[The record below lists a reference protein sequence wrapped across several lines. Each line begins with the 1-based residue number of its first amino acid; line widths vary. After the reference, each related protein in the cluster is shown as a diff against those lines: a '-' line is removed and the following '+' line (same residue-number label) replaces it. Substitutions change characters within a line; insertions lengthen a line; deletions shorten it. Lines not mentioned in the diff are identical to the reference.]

1 MRQLFSVFLFSFAS
15 LFFSQ
20 CEIGEISFSL
30 EDVLMFFKVERPN
43 KKDEIQIVEQ
53 KIVLKKPRPVVVDLN
68 EPGQNK
74 KDKIQEND
82 EIELKADE
90 RPENEIQEIDK
101 FVIEAA
107 KKPENIIQKVYEMNV
122 LKEPRPKNIP
132 QSTNE
137 VTILGL
143 EKPENV
149 VESIDEIEIKAAER
163 PENEIQ
169 KIAEIE
175 LKAKEKE
182 QNIIQKTQ
190 EIIIPAKQRAENVIG
205 RIESIELLGIEKP
218 QIKPELTN
226 NFYLQGV
233 VKPENEIEG
242 EDEILI
248 EGNNDEEVINANP
261 NVNSE
266 ESKSNDT
273 ITPRHK
279 RNLSDVSGS
288 SLYSEW
294 STTASKNNSC
304 INNLAYHNVD
314 KKGVFDSDGNL
325 YSLKRDLIN
334 SFNGAQ
340 TDEGY
345 SCGAIEII
353 KKQNPLVN
361 NIGEQPKRKCNGG
374 YFDLIR
380 KKIKEQEDQKC
391 TLSLIREKEGSSIFV
406 PRCEFMKN
414 NKIYQEGGN
423 NIFKEVKNSRIGDK
437 KDDKNVNISEKMKY
451 WGSNIFKLLNLNK
464 KTEIKKNNSKLHF
477 NILQKENTQKEN
489 IGQSERK
496 NKCNNAKNLRQY
508 KQIEGDNDKYAGI
521 SSTEYD
527 TLISEKELNVNNK
540 YISVK

>member
-30 EDVLMFFKVERPN
+30 EDVLMFFKVER
-43 KKDEIQIVEQ
+43 
-53 KIVLKKPRPVVVDLN
+53 
-68 EPGQNK
+68 QNK
-74 KDKIQEND
+74 KDRIQKIAGNK
-82 EIELKADE
+82 LG
-90 RPENEIQEIDK
+90 
-101 FVIEAA
+101 V
-107 KKPENIIQKVYEMNV
+107 KKRPENIIQKIDEIELEAAKKPVNKIQKVYEMTV
-122 LKEPRPKNIP
+122 LNEPRPENIP

-143 EKPENV
+143 KKPENI

-190 EIIIPAKQRAENVIG
+190 EISIPAKQRAENVIG
-205 RIESIELLGIEKP
+205 RKESIELLGIERP
-218 QIKPELTN
+218 QIKPELIDEI
-226 NFYLQGV
+226 YLHGV

-248 EGNNDEEVINANP
+248 EGNNDEEDINANLK
-261 NVNSE
+261 VNLEKLKNNLE

-273 ITPRHK
+273 TTPRHK
-279 RNLSDVSGS
+279 RNLSNVSAS
-288 SLYSEW
+288 SLYSEV
-294 STTASKNNSC
+294 STTASKNDSC

-325 YSLKRDLIN
+325 YSPKRDLIH
-334 SFNGAQ
+334 SFNVTQ

-391 TLSLIREKEGSSIFV
+391 TLSLIREKEGSSNFV

-414 NKIYQEGGN
+414 NKIYQEGGD
-423 NIFKEVKNSRIGDK
+423 NICKEVKNSRIGDK
-437 KDDKNVNISEKMKY
+437 KDDKNVKTSGMKKY
-451 WGSNIFKLLNLNK
+451 FGWNIFKLLNLEK
-464 KTEIKKNNSKLHF
+464 KTKIKKDTQSDTSKLHF
-477 NILQKENTQKEN
+477 NILQKKNT
-489 IGQSERK
+489 GQLERK
-496 NKCNNAKNLRQY
+496 SQCNNAKKLRQNR
-508 KQIEGDNDKYAGI
+508 QIEWDNDKYASI
-521 SSTEYD
+521 SSTEYN
-527 TLISEKELNVNNK
+527 TSISEKK
-540 YISVK
+540 WKCK

>member
-1 MRQLFSVFLFSFAS
+1 MRQLFSVFFFSFAS

-30 EDVLMFFKVERPN
+30 EDVLMFFNVER
-43 KKDEIQIVEQ
+43 
-53 KIVLKKPRPVVVDLN
+53 
-68 EPGQNK
+68 QNK
-74 KDKIQEND
+74 KDKIQEID
-82 EIELKADE
+82 EIEL
-90 RPENEIQEIDK
+90 
-101 FVIEAA
+101 EAA
-107 KKPENIIQKVYEMNV
+107 KKPANIIQKVYEMNV
-122 LKEPRPKNIP
+122 LNEPRQENIP
-132 QSTNE
+132 QFTNE

-143 EKPENV
+143 EKPENI

-163 PENEIQ
+163 AEKEIQ

-190 EIIIPAKQRAENVIG
+190 EIIIPAKQGHENEIG
-205 RIESIELLGIEKP
+205 RKESIELLGIERP
-218 QIKPELTN
+218 QIKPELIDEI
-226 NFYLQGV
+226 YLQGV
-233 VKPENEIEG
+233 VKSENEIEG

-248 EGNNDEEVINANP
+248 EGNNDEEVINANL
-261 NVNSE
+261 NVNLE
-266 ESKSNDT
+266 KLKNNLEKSKSYDT

-279 RNLSDVSGS
+279 RNLSNVSES
-288 SLYSEW
+288 SLYSEG

-304 INNLAYHNVD
+304 INNLAYHNVG

-325 YSLKRDLIN
+325 YSLKRDLIH
-334 SFNGAQ
+334 SFNVTQ
-340 TDEGY
+340 TDEGH

-391 TLSLIREKEGSSIFV
+391 TLFLIREKGGSSNFV

-423 NIFKEVKNSRIGDK
+423 NICKEVKNSKIGDK
-437 KDDKNVNISEKMKY
+437 KDDKNVNTSGMKEY
-451 WGSNIFKLLNLNK
+451 WGSNIFKLLNLEK
-464 KTEIKKNNSKLHF
+464 KTEIKKGNSKLHF
-477 NILQKENTQKEN
+477 NILQKGT
-489 IGQSERK
+489 IGQLERK
-496 NKCNNAKNLRQY
+496 NKCNNAENLRKY
-508 KQIEGDNDKYAGI
+508 KQIEVGSRFTSI
-521 SSTEYD
+521 SSSQYSTS
-527 TLISEKELNVNNK
+527 ISEKKMDVNNK